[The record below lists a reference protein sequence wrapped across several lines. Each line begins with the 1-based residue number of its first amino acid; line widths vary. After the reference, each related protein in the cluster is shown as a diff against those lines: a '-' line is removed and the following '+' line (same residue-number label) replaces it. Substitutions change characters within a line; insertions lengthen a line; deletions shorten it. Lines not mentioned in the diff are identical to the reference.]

1 MRDLAFY
8 EVGCHE
14 LNGIKRVVIP
24 FRRLLRRLLLP
35 IFLHL
40 DSQLKAIDRRQ
51 NQLDRDM
58 KAVLGMGWDHV
69 AIARRLGVLE
79 DHVEALLSLDR
90 RQNQLDRDMK
100 AVLGMGWDHV
110 AIARRLALLEDH
122 VEALLS
128 RETGGD
134 SNRLSEDGEQPLIR
148 YPRLD
153 AHTGDDDEER
163 AIDVQSKVS

>member
-8 EVGCHE
+8 EAGCHNI
-14 LNGIKRVVIP
+14 NGIRRVVIP
-24 FRRLLRRLLLP
+24 FRRLLRRLLRP

-40 DSQLKAIDRRQ
+40 DNQLK
-51 NQLDRDM
+51 
-58 KAVLGMGWDHV
+58 
-69 AIARRLGVLE
+69 
-79 DHVEALLSLDR
+79 SLDR
-90 RQNQLDRDMK
+90 RQNQLDRDLK

-110 AIARRLALLEDH
+110 AIARRLAVLEDH

-134 SNRLSEDGEQPLIR
+134 LNALSEGDTRPVIR

-153 AHTGDDDEER
+153 AQPGDDEVER
-163 AIDVQSKVS
+163 VVDVQVKVS

>member
-40 DSQLKAIDRRQ
+40 DSQLKAI
-51 NQLDRDM
+51 
-58 KAVLGMGWDHV
+58 
-69 AIARRLGVLE
+69 
-79 DHVEALLSLDR
+79 DR